1 MAVSVRDIREP
12 RSVKNT
18 ALRDVVY
25 THSLT
30 SQSELR
36 DNQTLLI
43 ILGLHIRIQFSDLKS
58 FLKRVK
64 NTEDILCAH
73 QVHVNNGNVTWCF
86 FSAGEPPAVLRLPH
100 VMKRV
105 TLSVTF
111 SLLFTRTTLHVTW
124 YRLFS
129 TQTVSALFR
138 GCDVKHRYI
147 TRTHFKPRS

>member
-12 RSVKNT
+12 QSVKNT

-36 DNQTLLI
+36 DNQTLFI
-43 ILGLHIRIQFSDLKS
+43 ILSLHICIQLSDLKS

-73 QVHVNNGNVTWCF
+73 QVHVNNGNVTCCF
-86 FSAGEPPAVLRLPH
+86 F
-100 VMKRV
+100 
-105 TLSVTF
+105 
-111 SLLFTRTTLHVTW
+111 
-124 YRLFS
+124 
-129 TQTVSALFR
+129 
-138 GCDVKHRYI
+138 
-147 TRTHFKPRS
+147 